1 MSWKDHVRES
11 VWGLSVYRPFDYASA
26 PADLVRLDANE
37 SPYPFDREDLEAFEE
52 SIAKLAFQRYP
63 DVSGRPLRE
72 ALARRWKVEP
82 DQVLVGNGSD
92 EIIAILVT
100 TFGGG
105 RSGAPAAVLYPT
117 PTFGEFEQIA
127 LAHGARP
134 LPVPLDGRFQLD
146 ELRLAETIRRER
158 PALAFFA
165 SPNNPTGNRFDAEAL
180 ERLARQMDA
189 VLVADEA
196 YADFGGATM
205 MPLVQRGGAEAAA
218 TGGEVPG
225 LAVMRSLSKIG
236 LAGMRLGA
244 LVAPRDMVA
253 ELDKVR
259 LPYNVNALSMALAC
273 AALAHPERLDARIRR
288 VADRRRELEAGLRR
302 IPGLTVFPSDAN
314 FVLVRTPGDAKRVF
328 DRLLERGVLVRNL
341 SRAGPLE
348 RCLRI
353 TAGTPEENETCLR
366 ALRAAVE

>member
-1 MSWKDHVRES
+1 MSWRDHLRES

-26 PADLVRLDANE
+26 PAGLVRLDANE
-37 SPYPFDREDLEAFEE
+37 SPYPFEREDLERFQDE
-52 SIAKLAFQRYP
+52 IAKLAFQRYP
-63 DVSGRPLRE
+63 EVSGRPLRE
-72 ALARRWKVEP
+72 ALARRWNVEP
-82 DQVLVGNGSD
+82 DEVLVGNGSD
-92 EIIAILVT
+92 EIIAILMT
-100 TFGGG
+100 AFGGG
-105 RSGAPAAVLYPT
+105 RDGAPVTVLYPT
-117 PTFGEFEQIA
+117 PTFGEFEAIA

-134 LPVPLDGRFQLD
+134 LPVPLDGSFQLD
-146 ELRLAETIRRER
+146 ELRLAEAIRRER

-165 SPNNPTGNRFDAEAL
+165 SPNNPTGNRFDVGTM

-205 MPLVQRGGAEAAA
+205 IPRVGK
-218 TGGEVPG
+218 VPG
-225 LAVMRSLSKIG
+225 LVVMRSLSKIG

-244 LVAPRDMVA
+244 LVAPRELLA

-259 LPYNVNALSMALAC
+259 LPYNVSAVTTALAC

-288 VADRRRELEAGLRR
+288 VADRRRDLETGLRQ
-302 IPGLTVFPSDAN
+302 IAGLTVFPSDAN

-328 DRLLERGVLVRNL
+328 DRLLEQGVLVRNQ
-341 SRAGPLE
+341 SRPGPLE

-366 ALRAAVE
+366 ALRAALQ

>member
-1 MSWKDHVRES
+1 MSWKERLRES
-11 VWGLSVYRPFDYASA
+11 VRGLSVYRPFDYASA

-37 SPYPFDREDLEAFEE
+37 SPYPFEREDLEAFQDE
-52 SIAKLAFQRYP
+52 IAKLTFQHYP
-63 DVSGRPLRE
+63 EVSGRPLRE
-72 ALARRWKVEP
+72 ALARRWNVAP

-92 EIIAILVT
+92 EIIAILMT
-100 TFGGG
+100 AFGGE
-105 RSGAPAAVLYPT
+105 RDGAPTAVLYPA
-117 PTFGEFEQIA
+117 PTFGEFEAIA

-134 LPVPLDGRFQLD
+134 LPVPLDGSFQLD

-158 PALAFFA
+158 PVLAFFA
-165 SPNNPTGNRFDAEAL
+165 SPNNPTGNRFDVGTM

-205 MPLVQRGGAEAAA
+205 IPLVGK
-218 TGGEVPG
+218 VPG
-225 LAVMRSLSKIG
+225 LVVMRSLSKIG

-244 LVAPRDMVA
+244 LVAPSELLA
-253 ELDKVR
+253 EVDKVR
-259 LPYNVNALSMALAC
+259 LPYNVSAVTMALAC
-273 AALAHPERLDARIRR
+273 VALAHPERLDARIRR
-288 VADRRRELEAGLRR
+288 VADRRRDLETGLRQ

-341 SRAGPLE
+341 SRPGPLE

-366 ALRAAVE
+366 ALRAALQ